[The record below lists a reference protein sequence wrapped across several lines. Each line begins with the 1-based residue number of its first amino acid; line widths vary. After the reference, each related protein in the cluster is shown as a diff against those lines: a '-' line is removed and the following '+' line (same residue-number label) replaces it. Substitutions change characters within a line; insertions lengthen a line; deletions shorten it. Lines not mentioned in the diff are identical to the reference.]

1 MSWLKA
7 MMEKEPPE
15 PESPI
20 GTVVIGTLEPDM
32 HETPKEMVRKALKKA
47 GFKTIDLGKSVSAEN
62 FVSKVKEVNA
72 DILAVSINTKPAKD
86 NIPKL
91 KQAFESAGLKGK
103 VILMIGGAAVTK
115 EDAEA
120 IGALY
125 GKNKDEAVVIAKKAI
140 EERKTK

>member
-103 VILMIGGAAVTK
+103 VIFMIGGAAVTK

>member
-1 MSWLKA
+1 
-7 MMEKEPPE
+7 
-15 PESPI
+15 
-20 GTVVIGTLEPDM
+20 
-32 HETPKEMVRKALKKA
+32 
-47 GFKTIDLGKSVSAEN
+47 
-62 FVSKVKEVNA
+62 VSKVKEVNA

-103 VILMIGGAAVTK
+103 VIFMIGGAAVTK